1 MDFAGLAEYLFILN
15 SKLLN
20 MRRICNLI
28 SFQLICIM
36 LFGMICGFFAS
47 RFENSVIRYLDSET
61 CMAAPGGNG
70 SFIYKVVEEDV
81 AYSKRVYLGGQPVGF
96 NLDLNGVMVVEF
108 NEVDTPVGFARLK
121 SKLKVGDVIEKIEG
135 VSVENSEDIIKILN
149 LDKDKQSF
157 VFSVDRGGEK
167 INFSVNPL
175 IDRVSGE
182 YRLGISVKNEIG
194 GIGTVTYIKQDGRF
208 AALGHSVGAGGSVDV
223 SGGDVYGCKIIGL
236 EKGVKGRA
244 GSIKGMLDKKKHLG
258 VVDKN
263 IRYGIYGN
271 LDEAAGQLY
280 DVGGREEIVCGRAQL
295 CSAISGKSEFYDI
308 EIVKTAYQESDGEK
322 GMVVKITDKRLIA
335 LTGGIVQGMSGSPI
349 IQNDKL
355 VGALTHVFVNDPQR
369 GYGIY
374 LDWMLNN

>member
-1 MDFAGLAEYLFILN
+1 
-15 SKLLN
+15 
-20 MRRICNLI
+20 MRRIYNII
-28 SFQLICIM
+28 SFQLIFIL
-36 LFGMICGFFAS
+36 LFGMICGIFAS
-47 RFENSVIRYLDSET
+47 RFENSVAGYFDSES

-70 SFIYKVVEEDV
+70 SFINQVVEEDA
-81 AYSKRVYLGGQPVGF
+81 AYSKRVFLGGQPVGF
-96 NLDLNGVMVVEF
+96 NLNINGVMIVEF
-108 NEVDTPVGFARLK
+108 NEVDTSVGFASLK
-121 SKLKVGDVIEKIEG
+121 SELRTGDVIEKIDG
-135 VSVENSEDIIKILN
+135 VSVENSEDIVKILN
-149 LDKDKQSF
+149 LDKNKQSF
-157 VFSVDRGGEK
+157 AFSVDRGGEK
-167 INFSVNPL
+167 LNIAVNPL

-208 AALGHSVGAGGSVDV
+208 AALGHSVGSGGCIDV

-244 GSIKGMLDKKKHLG
+244 GSIKGMLDKKNHLG
-258 VVDKN
+258 IVDKN

-271 LDEAAGQLY
+271 LDDTVGQLY
-280 DVGGREEIVCGRAQL
+280 DVGGRQEIVCGRAQL
-295 CSAISGKSEFYDI
+295 CSAISGKPEFYDI
-308 EIVKTAYQESDGEK
+308 EIVKAAYQESDGEK
-322 GMVVKITDKRLIA
+322 GMVVKVTDKRLIA

-355 VGALTHVFVNDPQR
+355 VGALTHVFVNNPQR